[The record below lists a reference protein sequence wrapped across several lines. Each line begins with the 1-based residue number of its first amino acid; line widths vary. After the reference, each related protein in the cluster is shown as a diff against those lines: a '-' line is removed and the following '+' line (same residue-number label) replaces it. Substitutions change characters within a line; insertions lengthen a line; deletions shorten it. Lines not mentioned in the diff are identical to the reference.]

1 MKNKITLMLST
12 LFLFGFQFCLH
23 AQKISDGETV
33 DMNGLSVTFS
43 ILNKETVDV
52 KGKQYDRYKVSASVK
67 NNSEK
72 SYNIRL
78 SAFPQIASNIGI
90 VELDC
95 INATGAKLTSKKI
108 ELKMK
113 AQIINVTYSA
123 YDKNGKFTS
132 SVIPVTGSYY
142 FDAGDTIHDEAI
154 FIVPQ
159 GEKPDVSVRSLK

>member
-1 MKNKITLMLST
+1 MKLTFALFFILTLV
-12 LFLFGFQFCLH
+12 GIIVN
-23 AQKISDGETV
+23 AQKITDGETLEL
-33 DMNGLSVTFS
+33 NGLNVTF
-43 ILNKETVDV
+43 IVLNKETVEV

-78 SAFPQIASNIGI
+78 TSYPQMADNIGI

-113 AQIINVTYSA
+113 SQIINVNYST
-123 YDKNGKFTS
+123 YDKNGK
-132 SVIPVTGSYY
+132 SVNTIIPVTGSYY

-159 GEKPDVSVRSLK
+159 GAKPDVSVRSLR

>member
-1 MKNKITLMLST
+1 MKNLT
-12 LFLFGFQFCLH
+12 FLIALVTTICWGTTAV
-23 AQKISDGETV
+23 AQKISDGQTL
-33 DMNGLSVTFS
+33 DLNGMSVTFN
-43 ILNKETVDV
+43 ILNKESIEAG
-52 KGKQYDRYKVSASVK
+52 GKAYDRYKVSASVK

-72 SYNIRL
+72 PYNIRL
-78 SAFPQIASNIGI
+78 TSFPQIVSNIGL

-95 INATGAKLTSKKI
+95 INATGTRLTSKKI

-123 YDKNGKFTS
+123 YDKSGKSITS
-132 SVIPVTGSYY
+132 TIPVTGSYY
-142 FDAGDTIHDEAI
+142 FDPGDTISDHAI

>member
-1 MKNKITLMLST
+1 MKNSIYTF
-12 LFLFGFQFCLH
+12 FLLVMIGFGSFVN
-23 AQKISDGETV
+23 AQKITDGQSIDV
-33 DMNGLSVTFS
+33 NGMNVTFN
-43 ILNKETVDV
+43 ILNKETIQAG
-52 KGKQYDRYKVSASVK
+52 GKSYDRYKVSASVK
-67 NNSEK
+67 NTSDK

-78 SAFPQIASNIGI
+78 SSYPQIASNIGL

-123 YDKNGKFTS
+123 YDKSGKF
-132 SVIPVTGSYY
+132 VNNIIPITGSYY
-142 FDAGDTIHDEAI
+142 FDAGDTINDDAI

-159 GEKPDVSVRSLK
+159 GEKPDVSVRSLR

>member
-1 MKNKITLMLST
+1 MKNSIL
-12 LFLFGFQFCLH
+12 LFIFFLAANFGNYIN
-23 AQKISDGETV
+23 AQKISDGQTIDV
-33 DMNGLSVTFS
+33 NGMSVTFN
-43 ILNKETVDV
+43 ILNKETVQAG
-52 KGKQYDRYKVSASVK
+52 GKPFDRYKVSASVK

-72 SYNIRL
+72 SYTIRL
-78 SAFPQIASNIGI
+78 SSFPQIVNNIGL

-123 YDKNGKFTS
+123 YDKSGKFVS
-132 SVIPVTGSYY
+132 SVIPITGSYY
-142 FDAGDTIHDEAI
+142 FDAGDTISDDAI

-159 GEKPDVSVRSLK
+159 GEKPDISVRSLK